1 MTAALGVGPQIG
13 HNQTVRR
20 WGTWALSFGVATAL
34 GLLLAAQWVLASG
47 TAGPSIAWSY
57 ALAWVMP
64 EWYLWA
70 ALSPLVFAL
79 AGRFPFS
86 RSTWRRSIAVHLVAA
101 ALLGV
106 AHAAAFALVTWRLP
120 WADIVHVP
128 LDRLVSNLVSKK
140 IVTNL
145 IVYGVLVGA
154 RHAIA
159 IYRRQ
164 RGRELRASQ
173 LEAALARAHVHAL
186 RMQLHPHFLFNAL
199 HTLSEL
205 IHRDPRAADRMVSR
219 LGDMLRATLDSG
231 GAEEVPLE
239 QELALLERYLDIE
252 RIRFHDR
259 LQVDVQV
266 EPDCLAAA
274 VPNLILQPL
283 VENAIR
289 HGIAARPGAHRIEI
303 RAARGGESLLVRV
316 RDDGAGLAD
325 GAEPGVGLGNSRA
338 RIEQLYGSDGRLEL
352 ANIDGGR
359 GLEVTLAIP
368 FRTTEEEHG
377 ADTRAHRR

>member
-1 MTAALGVGPQIG
+1 LVPGPQIG
-13 HNQTVRR
+13 HNLGVRSR
-20 WGTWALSFGVATAL
+20 WVIWALSFGAASAI

-47 TAGPSIAWSY
+47 TSGSTIRWSY
-57 ALAWVMP
+57 ALTWVLP

-70 ALSPLVFAL
+70 AFTPLVFAL
-79 AGRFPFS
+79 AARFPFG
-86 RSTWRRSIAVHLVAA
+86 RATWRRSAAVHLIAA
-101 ALLGV
+101 AVLGV
-106 AHAAAFALVTWRLP
+106 AHGAAFALVTWRLP

-128 LDRLVSNLVSKK
+128 LDRLVSNLVTKK

-145 IVYGVLVGA
+145 IVYGGLVGL
-154 RHAIA
+154 RHALSV
-159 IYRRQ
+159 YRRQ
-164 RGRELRASQ
+164 RERELRASQ

-205 IHRDPRAADRMVSR
+205 IHRDPRAADRMVTR

-231 GAEEVPLE
+231 GAEEVPLR

-252 RIRFHDR
+252 RIRFSDR
-259 LQVDVQV
+259 LDVDVRV
-266 EPDCLAAA
+266 DPECLAAA

-289 HGIAARPGAHRIEI
+289 HGIASRPGAHRVEI
-303 RAARGGESLLVRV
+303 CAEVSGDCLRVCV

-325 GAEPGVGLGNSRA
+325 GAATGVGLGNSRA
-338 RIEQLYGSDGRLEL
+338 RIEQLYGPRGKLEL

-359 GLEVTLAIP
+359 GLEVTLSIP
-368 FRTTEEEHG
+368 FRTAEEDHA
-377 ADTRAHRR
+377 ADTRADRR

>member
-1 MTAALGVGPQIG
+1 M
-13 HNQTVRR
+13 HNLSVRWR
-20 WGTWALSFGVATAL
+20 WATWALSFGVATAL
-34 GLLLAAQWVLASG
+34 GLLLSAQWVLASG
-47 TAGPSIAWSY
+47 TSGPNIRWSY
-57 ALAWVMP
+57 AMAWVLP

-79 AGRFPFS
+79 AGRFPFARAS
-86 RSTWRRSIAVHLVAA
+86 WRRALPVHLAA
-101 ALLGV
+101 AGVLGV

-120 WADIVHVP
+120 WADIASVP
-128 LDRLVSNLVSKK
+128 LERLVSNLVSKK

-145 IVYGVLVGA
+145 LVYGGLVGL
-154 RHAIA
+154 RHALSVH
-159 IYRRQ
+159 RRQ
-164 RGRELRASQ
+164 RERELRASQ

-186 RMQLHPHFLFNAL
+186 RMQLHPHCLFNAL

-205 IHRDPRAADRMVSR
+205 IHRDPRAADRMVTR

-231 GAEEVPLE
+231 GAEEVPLR

-252 RIRFHDR
+252 RVRFHDR
-259 LQVDVQV
+259 LEIHVQI

-303 RAARGGESLLVRV
+303 YAARLGDALQVRV

-325 GAEPGVGLGNSRA
+325 GAAPGVGLGNSWA
-338 RIEQLYGSDGRLEL
+338 RLEQLYGSDGRLEL
-352 ANIDGGR
+352 CNIDGGG
-359 GLEVTLAIP
+359 GLEVTLFVP
-368 FRTTEEEHG
+368 FRTTSEEEHG
-377 ADTRAHRR
+377 ADTRAHHR